1 MQIENCALF
10 FMAKIGKR
18 LENTDVGWPRAEQAA
33 ARPQDLLI
41 EIPGRSRSADIEMQC
56 CIVSIK
62 SGSW

>member
-1 MQIENCALF
+1 
-10 FMAKIGKR
+10 MAKIGKR